1 MIQWVKQAI
10 ATLPDNMAAI
20 LRYNVLTGLR
30 PVEALQYIRLLL
42 ITENNNH
49 LGGARTTTIL

>member
-1 MIQWVKQAI
+1 MNLGEVGY

-30 PVEALQYIRLLL
+30 PVDALQSIRLLVL
-42 ITENNNH
+42 IENNNH
-49 LGGARTTTIL
+49 LGGPQTTIL